1 MRQLFYY
8 KMRQKFIIKVFF
20 LLQNATVLLQNAT
33 TLLQNTTVIIKYDVY
48 YKVFLEVSQ
57 NSQENNFARVSF
69 LKKLQT
75 SAYNFIK
82 KEVLP

>member
-1 MRQLFYY
+1 MRQL
-8 KMRQKFIIKVFF
+8 
-20 LLQNATVLLQNAT
+20 LQIAT

-82 KEVLP
+82 KEALPWVFFL